1 MLIECETQGCPVFVH
16 LHVYSQD
23 CSQLL
28 NRTLGQETLS
38 RFNMSTDNRGVGHSD
53 VCLISSRVGKN
64 PRCISFRSIA
74 VTNCCERKQ
83 LREERV
89 NFGLQLQGGTV
100 HHTREAIAAGI

>member
-1 MLIECETQGCPVFVH
+1 MLTECETQGCHVFVH

-38 RFNMSTDNRGVGHSD
+38 RLNMSTDNRGVGHSD
-53 VCLISSRVGKN
+53 VCLISSRAGKY
-64 PRCISFRSIA
+64 PRCIRFRSIA
-74 VTNCCERKQ
+74 VINCSERKQ

-89 NFGLQLQGGTV
+89 NFDLQLQGGTV